1 MKNPQPKFPECRAF
15 VVLPGNISDSAAT
28 ALMDIS
34 PTNQSPGAS
43 DWAWGDLSPGQML
56 AWASC
61 VHTGTFPCGQ
71 RSLFNGSMHY
81 NGRTLCKPLEKILV
95 GVFFPASSSFISSS
109 SPLFLHVFLCWFC
122 FHFLFLFSL
131 LPFFAFISS
140 ASFPSYRCLLVL
152 LSFLLPLLFSLLP
165 FSAFI
170 SSASFLSYLPLLVI
184 VSFLLPLLFSLLPLR
199 LLFSLFPPPFCSPGF
214 LLTPHL
220 FCISRAAG
228 FFFFIGVMQ
237 HSKGQH
243 KVSQLKLPMSTWR
256 CRGCPGEGLALQHV
270 SLCCCFTLS

>member
-95 GVFFPASSSFISSS
+95 GVFFPATSTFISSS

-131 LPFFAFISS
+131 LPLSAGSTLISS
-140 ASFPSYRCLLVL
+140 ASPLFPPI
-152 LSFLLPLLFSLLP
+152 FLCFHFFCLFSLLP
-165 FSAFI
+165 SPAGYSFI
-170 SSASFLSYLPLLVI
+170 SFASPLFPSGPQAAVLSLSSTFLFPWLPPHSWIWFLVLYQQ
-184 VSFLLPLLFSLLPLR
+184 SCWGFFSLLEL
-199 LLFSLFPPPFCSPGF
+199 CN
-214 LLTPHL
+214 T
-220 FCISRAAG
+220 A
-228 FFFFIGVMQ
+228 
-237 HSKGQH
+237 KDH

-256 CRGCPGEGLALQHV
+256 CRGCPGEG
-270 SLCCCFTLS
+270 